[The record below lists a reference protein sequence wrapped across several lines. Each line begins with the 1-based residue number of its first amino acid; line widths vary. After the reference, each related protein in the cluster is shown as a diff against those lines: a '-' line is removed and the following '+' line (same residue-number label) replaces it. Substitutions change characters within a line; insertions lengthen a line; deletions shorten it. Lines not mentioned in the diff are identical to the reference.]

1 MARSIWKGSISFG
14 LVNIPVGLYAAETRN
29 DISFKMLDKKTMSP
43 IHYKR
48 VAEEG
53 GKEVPWEQT
62 IRGYEFE
69 SGKYVV
75 LSDADL
81 KGAAPEAT
89 QTIDIVDFVD
99 LDEISP
105 LYFDKPYY
113 LAPDKKGTKAYA
125 LLRETL
131 RRTGKV
137 GISKVVIRTRE
148 YLAAVVARGEV
159 LTLELMRYAHELRD
173 ADDLDVPRGKQGVTD
188 REIDMAERL
197 VEGMVSAWDPGKYK
211 DTYRNDVMKM
221 IEKRVEAGEL
231 FYRGAYHDQMAML
244 GLVAEGL
251 LRIYLLADN
260 GRQVT
265 LHYADPGD
273 IVGAP
278 ALLLAGAQSAGDQA
292 RRPWQLLGGR
302 KIHGEAL
309 RDTLL
314 LRLSPGQFL
323 RLVRT
328 EVSVA
333 WPLAMF
339 LARRAVAAQQILSDD
354 MFLPIQARVARHV
367 IDLAVPQGEALV
379 VSAGHQEIADAI
391 GSVREVVSRAMGQMR
406 DEGLITREGN
416 QTVVTDVARLRAIAS
431 TG

>member
-1 MARSIWKGSISFG
+1 LRSQKPSEKISEEDAMARSIWKGSISFG

-48 VAEEG
+48 VAEES

-62 IRGYEFE
+62 VRGYEFE

-99 LDEISP
+99 LEEISP

-113 LAPDKKGTKAYA
+113 LAPDKKGAKAYA

-137 GISKVVIRTRE
+137 GIAKVVIRTRE

-173 ADDLDVPRGKQGVTD
+173 PDELEVPRGKEGVTD

-197 VEGMVSAWDPGKYK
+197 VEGMVAAWDPEKYK

-231 FYRGAYHDQMAML
+231 EGSSAPAPKPEKPQSNVVDLMA
-244 GLVAEGL
+244 L
-251 LRIYLLADN
+251 LKQSLDN
-260 GRQVT
+260 K
-265 LHYADPGD
+265 PKK
-273 IVGAP
+273 GAP
-278 ALLLAGAQSAGDQA
+278 AKAAAKTPAKKVPAKKAPAKKAAKHAAAAARKRKSA
-292 RRPWQLLGGR
+292 
-302 KIHGEAL
+302 
-309 RDTLL
+309 
-314 LRLSPGQFL
+314 
-323 RLVRT
+323 
-328 EVSVA
+328 
-333 WPLAMF
+333 
-339 LARRAVAAQQILSDD
+339 
-354 MFLPIQARVARHV
+354 
-367 IDLAVPQGEALV
+367 
-379 VSAGHQEIADAI
+379 
-391 GSVREVVSRAMGQMR
+391 
-406 DEGLITREGN
+406 
-416 QTVVTDVARLRAIAS
+416 
-431 TG
+431 

>member
-48 VAEEG
+48 VAEES

-69 SGKYVV
+69 AGKYVV

-99 LDEISP
+99 LEEISP

-173 ADDLDVPRGKQGVTD
+173 PDDLDVPRGKQGVTD

-197 VEGMVSAWDPGKYK
+197 VEGMVSAWDPEKYK
-211 DTYRNDVMKM
+211 DTYRADVMKM
-221 IEKRVEAGEL
+221 IDKRVEAGDLE
-231 FYRGAYHDQMAML
+231 ASP
-244 GLVAEGL
+244 E
-251 LRIYLLADN
+251 
-260 GRQVT
+260 
-265 LHYADPGD
+265 
-273 IVGAP
+273 P
-278 ALLLAGAQSAGDQA
+278 AAK
-292 RRPWQLLGGR
+292 PE
-302 KIHGEAL
+302 K
-309 RDTLL
+309 
-314 LRLSPGQFL
+314 PKNN
-323 RLVRT
+323 
-328 EVSVA
+328 
-333 WPLAMF
+333 
-339 LARRAVAAQQILSDD
+339 
-354 MFLPIQARVARHV
+354 V
-367 IDLAVPQGEALV
+367 IDLMALLKQSLDEKPKK
-379 VSAGHQEIADAI
+379 SAPSKTPAKTPAKK
-391 GSVREVVSRAMGQMR
+391 SPAKKTAAKKPAKRAKPAPAAKKR
-406 DEGLITREGN
+406 KS
-416 QTVVTDVARLRAIAS
+416 A
-431 TG
+431 

>member
-69 SGKYVV
+69 PGKYVV

-99 LDEISP
+99 LEEISP

-113 LAPDKKGTKAYA
+113 LAPDKKGAKAYA

-137 GISKVVIRTRE
+137 GIAKVVIRTRE

-173 ADDLDVPRGKQGVTD
+173 ADELEVPRGKQGVTD
-188 REIDMAERL
+188 REVDMAERL
-197 VEGMVSAWDPGKYK
+197 VEGMVAAWDPEKYK
-211 DTYRNDVMKM
+211 DTYRTDVMKM

-231 FYRGAYHDQMAML
+231 EGSSEPAPKPEKPQSNVVDLMA
-244 GLVAEGL
+244 L
-251 LRIYLLADN
+251 LKQSLDN
-260 GRQVT
+260 K
-265 LHYADPGD
+265 PKK
-273 IVGAP
+273 GAP
-278 ALLLAGAQSAGDQA
+278 AKAAAKAPAKKAPAKKAPAKKAAKHAAAAAKKRKSA
-292 RRPWQLLGGR
+292 
-302 KIHGEAL
+302 
-309 RDTLL
+309 
-314 LRLSPGQFL
+314 
-323 RLVRT
+323 
-328 EVSVA
+328 
-333 WPLAMF
+333 
-339 LARRAVAAQQILSDD
+339 
-354 MFLPIQARVARHV
+354 
-367 IDLAVPQGEALV
+367 
-379 VSAGHQEIADAI
+379 
-391 GSVREVVSRAMGQMR
+391 
-406 DEGLITREGN
+406 
-416 QTVVTDVARLRAIAS
+416 
-431 TG
+431 